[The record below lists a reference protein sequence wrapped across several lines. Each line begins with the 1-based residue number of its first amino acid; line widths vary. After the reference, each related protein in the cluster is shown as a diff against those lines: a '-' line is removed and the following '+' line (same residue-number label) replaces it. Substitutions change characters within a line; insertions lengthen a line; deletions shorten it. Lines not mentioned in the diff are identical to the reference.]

1 MSLVFRADVQ
11 MRCAVRN
18 PAQRFAPTPCRSCDW
33 AIIVVLSHFQ
43 QAFRAALES
52 CHLANLLSPASAVV
66 PPRRAAEAWNGPL
79 GARER
84 PPERPP
90 TQRRTRYCPVA
101 VADHDTLSPS
111 GQTPRQPTSEAST
124 PQGRARR
131 TCGQLQDLQPPRST
145 AIRLPGMKTCTRFRR
160 GRVGPPIRLPGMKTR
175 TRLRRRPVVGPARH
189 RRRVGRV

>member
-1 MSLVFRADVQ
+1 MREHCGSAGRMSLVFRADVQ
-11 MRCAVRN
+11 MRCAARN
-18 PAQRFAPTPCRSCDW
+18 PAQRFAPTPCRSCGW

-111 GQTPRQPTSEAST
+111 GQKPRQPTSEASST

-131 TCGQLQDLQPPRST
+131 TCHQLQDPQPPR
-145 AIRLPGMKTCTRFRR
+145 
-160 GRVGPPIRLPGMKTR
+160 
-175 TRLRRRPVVGPARH
+175 RPVGTARR
-189 RRRVGRV
+189 RRRVGRVWRGRPTRHPGVPGWQA